1 MLRSLLRSS
10 QLFTQ
15 MAVAPSCRVN
25 YPSRTERQFKDLTLP
40 DLVNEKYMRK
50 LVRTKLPGSTL
61 KAQRGLYHGKKIT
74 TGHDI
79 TYSDKKT
86 KRRFDP
92 NVFKKTF
99 FSNVLGKTVTT
110 NVTTKTLKCIRKYGG
125 FDNYI
130 LLTKPQNMQSMFGE
144 YLRKIMLE
152 KINNPSIDLDHAR
165 IFGTTPDVKSKRK
178 RRIVHDG
185 IFMPK
190 EIRHKDHT
198 MDYFRGFNEMS
209 KEELSLVS

>member
-1 MLRSLLRSS
+1 
-10 QLFTQ
+10 
-15 MAVAPSCRVN
+15 MAISPSCRLQI
-25 YPSRTERQFKDLTLP
+25 PFRTERQFQDLALP

-50 LVRTKLPGSTL
+50 LVRTKLPGSTY
-61 KAQRGLYHGKKIT
+61 KAQRGLYHGKTIT
-74 TGHDI
+74 TGHHI

-99 FSNVLGKTVTT
+99 YSNILGKSITT

-125 FDNYI
+125 FDNYV
-130 LLTKPQNMQSMFGE
+130 LLTKPENMQSMFGE
-144 YLRKIMLE
+144 YLRKVMIE
-152 KINNPSIDLDHAR
+152 KINNPSIDLGHAR
-165 IFGTTPDVKSKRK
+165 VFGTNPDVKSKRK
-178 RRIVHDG
+178 RKVVHDG

-198 MDYFRGFNEMS
+198 MEYFRGFNEMS